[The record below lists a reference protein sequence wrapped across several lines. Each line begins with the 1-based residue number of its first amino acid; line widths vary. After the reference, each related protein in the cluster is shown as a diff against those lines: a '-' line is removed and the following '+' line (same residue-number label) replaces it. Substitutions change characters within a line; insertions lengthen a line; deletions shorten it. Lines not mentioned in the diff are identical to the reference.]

1 MVVDAPMTEPEVV
14 TDPRTVR
21 TDRKIFAGALKL
33 LRESGPQKVT
43 IEAVAI
49 VSGVAKTS
57 IYRRY
62 NNSDDML
69 NAVLEQAYTTLPPVP
84 PSSGDWEETMR
95 EAIEVLFE
103 DMGKGVALT
112 LLQDPHSTA
121 SEVLRS
127 KIIRPRTE
135 ILRNLLQRDVELGLI
150 RDNVDL
156 DVVIDF
162 MLGASY
168 AHVARYGSLGESW
181 PARVHATLMNLVAI
195 DRED

>member
-1 MVVDAPMTEPEVV
+1 MVIDTPTPERGAA
-14 TDPRTVR
+14 TDPRTAR
-21 TDRKIFAGALKL
+21 TDRKILAGASKL

-43 IEAVAI
+43 IEAVAL

-62 NNSDDML
+62 NNSDEL
-69 NAVLEQAYTTLPPVP
+69 LEAVLEQVYTTLPPIP
-84 PSSGDWEETMR
+84 PSSRDWESGMR

-112 LLQDPHSTA
+112 LLQDPHSTT
-121 SEVLRS
+121 SEVLRR
-127 KIIRPRTE
+127 KIIRPRME
-135 ILRNLLQRDVELGLI
+135 ILRDLLQRDVDHGLI
-150 RDNVDL
+150 RESVDL

-168 AHVARYGSLGESW
+168 AHVARYGSLGEDW
-181 PARVHATLMNLVAI
+181 PARVHETLTNLVAAE
-195 DRED
+195 RPE